1 MDTRPAA
8 ATTRG
13 AAAAAATGSAALL
26 LPPQEASVDTLSE
39 EQQRDD
45 ATAPS
50 EATAASDRAE
60 EGDGDRRDEDEDKMA
75 LAMATAAAA
84 EELAAAESHSLTQGA
99 MKLVYL
105 LAIQVCLWAVGTG
118 ASRGEAVSSALRRG
132 ARGFVGQAMPL
143 CRCCSGCPRCL
154 PQLTNKLIGRWGAVS
169 AELAQFFILLWL
181 RFEGLKGVGKH
192 RRRYPCTSYNTAS
205 FHAGCTCS
213 LWCLPCTNK
222 NSGGAP
228 GGSGGDLR

>member
-1 MDTRPAA
+1 MDAWGVEVHEDDHDLLARVRIFNILQEILDSTIKHSPGGGPSTVMDTRPAA

-13 AAAAAATGSAALL
+13 TAAGAGAGSAAATGSAALL
-26 LPPQEASVDTLSE
+26 LPPQEASVDTLSA

-105 LAIQVCLWAVGTG
+105 LAIQVAT
-118 ASRGEAVSSALRRG
+118 SGEEA
-132 ARGFVGQAMPL
+132 
-143 CRCCSGCPRCL
+143 
-154 PQLTNKLIGRWGAVS
+154 
-169 AELAQFFILLWL
+169 
-181 RFEGLKGVGKH
+181 
-192 RRRYPCTSYNTAS
+192 
-205 FHAGCTCS
+205 AG
-213 LWCLPCTNK
+213 
-222 NSGGAP
+222 
-228 GGSGGDLR
+228 GGSGISASDHCAPGPFRAPQLVRARSGPATLSHAVFEMLYVQLRNVLGG

>member
-1 MDTRPAA
+1 MPSLALLVVGCDSYRVQKHPQEILDSTIKHSPGGGPSTAMETRPAAA

-13 AAAAAATGSAALL
+13 SAAPAVATGSAALL
-26 LPPQEASVDTLSE
+26 LSPQETSVETLST

-105 LAIQVCLWAVGTG
+105 LAIQV
-118 ASRGEAVSSALRRG
+118 
-132 ARGFVGQAMPL
+132 
-143 CRCCSGCPRCL
+143 
-154 PQLTNKLIGRWGAVS
+154 
-169 AELAQFFILLWL
+169 
-181 RFEGLKGVGKH
+181 
-192 RRRYPCTSYNTAS
+192 
-205 FHAGCTCS
+205 
-213 LWCLPCTNK
+213 
-222 NSGGAP
+222 
-228 GGSGGDLR
+228 